1 MSHFERNYFEHR
13 FIIWLTC
20 IAVAK
25 LAKTFHDNWF
35 FFHQLLF
42 SKPIFW
48 FSEKLVELWW
58 SLHVDIT
65 KQDGPQG
72 SRNVWKSEGASS
84 NVVKIICSLPSDE
97 IGFADLPKF
106 FLGGGWG
113 SSPLPLGPYS
123 PETEKISMKK
133 IYQSTH
139 WVQGLFVYVND
150 VNQFFFKS
158 KNPWNYKIPGV
169 GDGAHK

>member
-84 NVVKIICSLPSDE
+84 NVVKIICSLPSVE

-106 FLGGGWG
+106 FFLGGGDRPPCPSVPTVLKRRKWAWKKYI
-113 SSPLPLGPYS
+113 SPHIGFRAF
-123 PETEKISMKK
+123 
-133 IYQSTH
+133 
-139 WVQGLFVYVND
+139 LFM
-150 VNQFFFKS
+150 
-158 KNPWNYKIPGV
+158 
-169 GDGAHK
+169 

>member
-84 NVVKIICSLPSDE
+84 NVVKIICSLPSVE

-106 FLGGGWG
+106 FFGGGIVPLAPRSLQSWNGENEHEKNISVHTLG
-113 SSPLPLGPYS
+113 SGPFCLCKWRQ
-123 PETEKISMKK
+123 PI
-133 IYQSTH
+133 
-139 WVQGLFVYVND
+139 
-150 VNQFFFKS
+150 FF
-158 KNPWNYKIPGV
+158 
-169 GDGAHK
+169 